1 MKLTQVFLQ
10 IEKEIIAETFSL
22 PALPAVAFKV
32 KDAVKDP
39 NSDLNKLAHIVNLDP
54 SFSAYLIS
62 LANSPLYRGI
72 DAIESLPVAM
82 GRMGMESTRSSAMI
96 FAVRSLFKTKG
107 QTCKKL
113 LNKLWKQACYVSA
126 LSFVIASNLKTADP
140 EKASLAGLMHNIG
153 MIPVVIKLVEQGNS
167 ESEILRNWGTVMMFS
182 RKISVR
188 VLAKWGMPEDIK
200 AVAHGIYEMRK
211 LHPEDLV
218 NLVNLALWHS
228 HLGTPEFKQ
237 MPPLAEL
244 GFIANHKELDLNT
257 DESLAFLKE
266 SQSEVQQMMQA
277 LKF

>member
-1 MKLTQVFLQ
+1 MKLTQIFLQ
-10 IEKEIIAETFSL
+10 IEKEIVAGTFSL

-39 NSDLNKLAHIVNLDP
+39 TSDLGKLADIVNLDP

-107 QTCKKL
+107 QTCKNL
-113 LNKLWKQACYVSA
+113 LNKLWKQSCFVSA
-126 LSFVIASNLKTADP
+126 LSFVIAETLKTSNP

-153 MIPVVIKLVEQGNS
+153 MIPVVIKLIEQGNT
-167 ESEILRNWGTVMMFS
+167 EPEILKNWGKVMLFS
-182 RKISVR
+182 RKVSVR
-188 VLAKWGMPEDIK
+188 VLSKWGLGEDIK
-200 AVAHGIYEMRK
+200 SVAQGAYEMRK
-211 LHPEDLV
+211 AHTEDLV

-228 HLGTPEFKQ
+228 HLGKPEFKH
-237 MPPLAEL
+237 MPKLTEL
-244 GFIANHKELDLNT
+244 GYFSVHQNSELDV
-257 DESLAFLKE
+257 DGSLLFLKE
-266 SQSEVQQMMQA
+266 SGAEVKQMMQA
-277 LKF
+277 LNF